1 MSNKGINK
9 KTISNLIYARAINFG
24 YNKNTLIQ
32 NLDTILNYADI
43 GKDAGMIETL
53 RGKGAYI
60 AAVPDK
66 IKNEEVIRK
75 VTNQLKEDCMELIY
89 QGMKQ
94 EEIVHLIEEILENL
108 QGGEQHV

>member
-1 MSNKGINK
+1 M
-9 KTISNLIYARAINFG
+9 
-24 YNKNTLIQ
+24 
-32 NLDTILNYADI
+32 
-43 GKDAGMIETL
+43 
-53 RGKGAYI
+53 
-60 AAVPDK
+60 
-66 IKNEEVIRK
+66 IRK